1 MEYSGAW
8 GKLIHEKNQKQKSRD
23 TVPLRDGTLLPSS
36 FRYTVVYVE
45 YICKYRA
52 SASLRRGSD
61 SLAKLEIYLRTQWFV
76 KIEKEICEQFEDILK
91 T

>member
-1 MEYSGAW
+1 MYIFHHFLRTSSFFHQVGANAP
-8 GKLIHEKNQKQKSRD
+8 I
-23 TVPLRDGTLLPSS
+23 LRDGTLLPSS